1 MKRIVRGISIGII
14 LENKIKQMRKTAKWV
29 TAAMSTILV
38 YTASAQQR
46 QQQPPL
52 TLKAAIRQ
60 ALGSNR
66 TLRADSLG
74 IAATG
79 WQNKELAGAFLP
91 QVNYSSNIGYNLAI
105 AKQMVPGAMVN
116 QPSKELVP
124 VQFGTSYNMRT
135 GVEVDQLIYRKDLS
149 VKIKAAGL
157 YSNIATT
164 RYNLSREELVYQVAG
179 AYYGL
184 QSSNEMVES
193 TLRDYRN
200 IDEVLQVAKAQ
211 YESGT
216 LKKIDYQTLQINL
229 ANKQS
234 QLDQYRTQYS
244 EQLAYFNYLLGL
256 PADAATALD
265 STSSNPNTLEPPTA
279 ETLNRFDIHLYRQM
293 IQSKLVDLKSTDAE
307 RLPVVSSYFRYNV
320 QSNFNQLPKAF
331 DGDYRYN
338 ASDIG
343 VTVSV
348 PLFDGNRRKS
358 RQRATSVELDQL
370 LLKHMQLQDQ
380 AQMELVRT
388 SQTFRN
394 NKQQLS
400 ITKDNLELAEKVFG
414 SRKALYTQGVTTLI
428 ELLDA
433 ERELSQARTNY
444 TQAVINVQ
452 KGWMDVHKANG
463 TLLTNFINTL

>member
-1 MKRIVRGISIGII
+1 
-14 LENKIKQMRKTAKWV
+14 MRKTVKWAA
-29 TAAMSTILV
+29 AAMFTILV
-38 YTASAQQR
+38 YTATA

-52 TLKAAIRQ
+52 TLKAAIQQ

-74 IAATG
+74 ITATS

-105 AKQMVPGAMVN
+105 ASQMVPGAMVN
-116 QPSKELVP
+116 QPSKDLVP
-124 VQFGTSYNMRT
+124 VQFGTSYTMRT

-179 AYYGL
+179 AWYGL
-184 QSSNEMVES
+184 QSSNEMVKS
-193 TLRDYRN
+193 TLHDYKN

-256 PADAATALD
+256 PANAATAID
-265 STSSNPNTLEPPTA
+265 SSNSNPNDLTLPTA

-293 IQSKLVDLKSTDAE
+293 IQSKLVDLKSIDAE
-307 RLPVVSSYFRYNV
+307 RLPVVSTYFRYNV
-320 QSNFNQLPKAF
+320 QSQFNQLSKAF

-343 VTVSV
+343 ISVSV
-348 PLFDGNRRKS
+348 PIFDGNRRKS
-358 RQRATSVELDQL
+358 RQHATSVELDQL

-400 ITKDNLELAEKVFG
+400 ITKDNLDLAEKVFG
-414 SRKALYTQGVTTLI
+414 SRKALYAQGVTTLI

-444 TQAVINVQ
+444 TQAVISVQ

-463 TLLTNFINTL
+463 TLLTSFINTL

>member
-1 MKRIVRGISIGII
+1 M
-14 LENKIKQMRKTAKWV
+14 WV
-29 TAAMSTILV
+29 IAAFLPILV
-38 YTASAQQR
+38 HAQ
-46 QQQPPL
+46 PL
-52 TLKAAIRQ
+52 TLKAAIQQ
-60 ALGSNR
+60 ALGTNR

-79 WQNKELAGAFLP
+79 WQNKELAGGFLP

-105 AKQMVPGAMVN
+105 AKQMVPGSMVN
-116 QPSKELVP
+116 QPGKDLVP

-135 GVEVDQLIYRKDLS
+135 GVEVDQLIYRKDLA

-157 YSNIATT
+157 YEGISTT
-164 RYNLSREELVYQVAG
+164 KYNLSKEDLVYQVAS
-179 AYYGL
+179 AWYGL

-193 TLRDYRN
+193 TLHDYKN

-229 ANKQS
+229 ANQQS
-234 QLDQYRTQYS
+234 RLDQYRTQYS

-256 PADAATALD
+256 PANAATAIEKD
-265 STSSNPNTLEPPTA
+265 SGRAGDLEIPTTEA
-279 ETLNRFDIHLYRQM
+279 LNRFDIHLYRQM
-293 IQSKLVDLKSTDAE
+293 IQSKLVDLRSTDAE

-320 QSNFNQLPKAF
+320 QSNFNQLSKAF

-343 VTVSV
+343 ITVSV

-358 RQRATSVELDQL
+358 RQHATSVELDQL

-394 NKQQLS
+394 NKQQLG
-400 ITKDNLELAEKVFG
+400 ITKENLDLAEKVFG
-414 SRKALYTQGVTTLI
+414 SRKALYTQGVSTLI

-463 TLLTNFINTL
+463 TLLTTYINTL